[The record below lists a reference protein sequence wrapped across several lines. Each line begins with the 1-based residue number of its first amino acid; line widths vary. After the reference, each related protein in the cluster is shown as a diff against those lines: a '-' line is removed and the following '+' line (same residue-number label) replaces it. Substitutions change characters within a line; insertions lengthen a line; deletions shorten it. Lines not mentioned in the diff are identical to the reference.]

1 MALFSEC
8 MQKCARKVLDT
19 ADIVREG
26 DFATTNPASRSPTWV
41 CPSVHRCITQR
52 RTSGF
57 LDGYPVAG
65 GYLAPLGYA
74 AR

>member
-26 DFATTNPASRSPTWV
+26 DFATVSPNDEVATGAFGRSSGDGGRLDWPTRPLLYYLGFTPGPSPAP
-41 CPSVHRCITQR
+41 
-52 RTSGF
+52 
-57 LDGYPVAG
+57 
-65 GYLAPLGYA
+65 
-74 AR
+74 